1 MDLSTC
7 QHGRATSWPTPP
19 ERKQEEKKRSKDQQA
34 CSTNR
39 AFSIVVLGMYTA
51 WLAVDVFVLSV
62 LAKVSLKSSTYV
74 LLWVMGTGMGR
85 NWRKG
90 RWKQREAS
98 VDWG

>member
-7 QHGRATSWPTPP
+7 PHGRATSWPTPP

-62 LAKVSLKSSTYV
+62 LTKVSLKSSTYV
-74 LLWVMGTGMGR
+74 LIWVMGDGQGAKLAEGAM
-85 NWRKG
+85 
-90 RWKQREAS
+90 EAERS
-98 VDWG
+98 FSGLG